1 MRLINHVCL
10 ALLAIIILNVTV
22 TMADPLGTTGKI
34 AGVITDSKD
43 GNPISGAIIAI
54 EGSTMKA
61 GSDDNGQYA
70 LLNVPVGTYSVKCTF
85 VGYEAQIQ
93 NNVKVSADIT
103 TTVDFAMSVGG
114 VTLET
119 LIIEVKRRT
128 LPTETSGKI
137 IGTEFIENT
146 GIRGIEN
153 IAAKTSGVVQDEK
166 GGNINIRGGRTGE
179 TQIIIDG
186 VVTNNPLDRGST
198 ANVSNSA
205 LQELAVLTGGFS
217 AEYGNVLSGVINVTT
232 RSAQTNYT
240 GSVEVI
246 SDVIAGDWI
255 NTTNQGYNVYS
266 ASLGG
271 PVLPFK
277 KLSKYWNLFASYQR
291 DFFLVDQPV
300 PQDVAKLWFPDDG
313 ILKNFTR
320 EGHSWSGKSIVSI
333 DEMTK
338 GKIKLNLT
346 LGYIGNIENW
356 RQWTGSFGYYNSY
369 HNPKIRDE
377 NHQGYVKI
385 SQLFGSK
392 TFYDLQASYQQTYS
406 KGGDGIF
413 FIDGNYQGVDGWLY
427 PWYMAVGDTN
437 VIPGIPSQGNT
448 LSNNVNHGVFRNPGD
463 LASITYFD
471 AHMFGRKKTQQY
483 SLNLN
488 FTHQILTK
496 KYGSHE
502 IKFGGEFKQYKVRLF
517 AVTPLNYAQILY
529 SDKYSNTGSHIV
541 KDPIINENDANSSFL
556 TGFGYDPFGNETDD
570 DYIWVDQ
577 QSGQSYN
584 ITEGPMKPRIGA
596 FYFLDKMEFPYFN
609 TNIGIR
615 VDYLDPNTQVP
626 IDYRNL
632 KGADGI
638 LNDADYE
645 KVKKTI
651 IVSPR
656 LGFSFPITEKTV
668 FHAQYGKFVQLPALE
683 NLYTNKRV
691 IRDLADGGVGYFTVF
706 NNPLLKPE
714 KTTAYE
720 LGVKH
725 SAGDYITLG
734 MTAYYKE
741 TSDLIQ
747 AKNIK
752 AYDLSYGFA
761 IYDNGDFGIVRG
773 IDFSLDMRRLNR
785 LRASISYS
793 LAFASG
799 TGSDINT
806 LSNVA
811 YNGDEVP
818 KIANAL
824 DFDQRHTGTM
834 EIDYR
839 WGSDD
844 VPKGFWG
851 HILSKLGINV
861 LFSFNSGRPYT
872 PQDNSTDPLAVVSG
886 LQGNQPI
893 APINSAYWDW
903 NYRLDLKIDKT
914 VKFFNKLNVNLYL
927 LALNVTDQE
936 LINNVFDGSGEPG
949 YTGWLDSYP
958 GKQWAQANGEEGVNL
973 YKIRS
978 HAINNYGPPRQ
989 LRLGFRLFFN

>member
-1 MRLINHVCL
+1 VISVE
-10 ALLAIIILNVTV
+10 
-22 TMADPLGTTGKI
+22 GTTLR
-34 AGVITDSKD
+34 
-43 GNPISGAIIAI
+43 
-54 EGSTMKA
+54 A

-70 LLNVPVGTYSVKCTF
+70 ILNVPVGTFSVKCTY
-85 VGYEAQIQ
+85 VGYETQIQ

-103 TTVDFAMSVGG
+103 TTVDFLLEVGG
-114 VTLET
+114 IKTDTLV
-119 LIIEVKRRT
+119 IEVKRRT
-128 LPTETSGKI
+128 LPTETSGRI

-186 VVTNNPLDRGST
+186 IVTNNPLDRGST

-240 GSVEVI
+240 GSVEII

-255 NTTNQGYNVYS
+255 NTTSQGYNVYS

-271 PVLPFK
+271 PVLPMK
-277 KLSKYWNLFASYQR
+277 KLSKYWNLFTSYQR

-300 PQDVAKLWFPDDG
+300 PMDVAKLWAPDG
-313 ILKNFTR
+313 ILPNYTR

-346 LGYIGNIENW
+346 FGYIGNIENW
-356 RQWTGSFGYYNSY
+356 RQWTGSFGLYNSF

-392 TFYDLQASYQQTYS
+392 TFYDLQASYQRTYS
-406 KGGDGIF
+406 KGGDGIY
-413 FIDGNYQGVDGWLY
+413 FIDGSYRSDKNGWTY
-427 PWYMAVGDTN
+427 PWYMAVGDSNITGA
-437 VIPGIPSQGNT
+437 PQGNT
-448 LSNNVNHGVFRNPGD
+448 LSNNVNHGVFRAPGD
-463 LASITYFD
+463 LASISYFGGV
-471 AHMFGRKKTQQY
+471 FGRKKTEQM

-488 FTHQILTK
+488 FTHQVLTK
-496 KYGSHE
+496 KYGNHE
-502 IKFGGEFKQYKVRLF
+502 LKLGGEFKQYKVRVYS
-517 AVTPLNYAQILY
+517 VTPLSYSQIV
-529 SDKYSNTGSHIV
+529 YSNKYADSSGYV
-541 KDPIINENDANSSFL
+541 VADPIISENDANSAFL
-556 TGFGYDPFGNETDD
+556 AAFGYDPFGNEIED
-570 DYIWVDQ
+570 DYMWVDP

-584 ITEGPMKPRIGA
+584 VTEGPKKPRIGA
-596 FYFLDKMEFPYFN
+596 FYLLDKMEFQYFN
-609 TNIGIR
+609 TNIGVR
-615 VDYLDPNTQVP
+615 VDYLDPNTTVP
-626 IDYRNL
+626 IDYRDLN
-632 KGADGI
+632 GADGV

-645 KVKKTI
+645 QVKKTI
-651 IVSPR
+651 VVSPR

-668 FHAQYGKFVQLPALE
+668 FHAQYGKFIQLPALE
-683 NLYTNKRV
+683 NLYTNERV
-691 IRDLADGGVGYFTVF
+691 IRDLEQGGVGYFTVF

-720 LGVKH
+720 LGIKH

-734 MTAYYKE
+734 LTAYYKE

-773 IDFSLDMRRLNR
+773 LDFSLDMRRFNR

-806 LSNVA
+806 LSTVA

-824 DFDQRHTGTM
+824 DFDQRHTGTF

-839 WGSDD
+839 WGKDD

-851 HILSKLGINV
+851 GFLSKLGINV

-914 VKFFNKLNVNLYL
+914 VTLFKKLNVNLYL
-927 LALNVTDQE
+927 LALNVTDQV

-949 YTGWLDSYP
+949 YTGWLDSYA
-958 GKQWAQANGEEGVNL
+958 GKQWAQSHGEEGVRL
-973 YKIRS
+973 YNIRS
-978 HAINNYGPPRQ
+978 HSIGNYGPPRQ